1 MPAMDESFI
10 SGSPEE
16 TIEIGR
22 IIGETLTPGT
32 VVALIGELG
41 AGKTC
46 LTKGIARGLGIPEN
60 YHITSP
66 TFTLI
71 NEYPGRLPLIHLD
84 IYRLGGAGDLT
95 ELGYE
100 EYFYGDGVAVVEWA
114 EKIRNILPG
123 DAIFIELH
131 HIDEN
136 RREIRISGRSG
147 KIGAIAGE
155 LKRKGFG

>member
-1 MPAMDESFI
+1 MDGSFI

-16 TIEIGR
+16 TVEIGR
-22 IIGETLTPGT
+22 IIGEILMPGD
-32 VVALIGELG
+32 VVALIGDLG

-46 LTKGIARGLGIPEN
+46 LAQGIARGLGVSER

-71 NEYPGRLPLIHLD
+71 NEYPGRIPLIHLD
-84 IYRLGGAGDLT
+84 IYRLQGAGDLA

-114 EKIRNILPG
+114 EKIKDILPG
-123 DAIFIELH
+123 DTMFINLNH
-131 HIDEN
+131 VDEN
-136 RREIRISGRSG
+136 QREIRISGRSG
-147 KIGAIAGE
+147 KIGIIAEE
-155 LKRKGFG
+155 LRRKGFG